1 MSERYQL
8 SKCNEYVSLSR
19 THIQTDTRETEMR
32 TGGSMPAFG
41 GMEIILVY
49 KTIFDIFLVNFE
61 C

>member
-1 MSERYQL
+1 
-8 SKCNEYVSLSR
+8 
-19 THIQTDTRETEMR
+19 MR